1 MQQEIRFATFNVC
14 NLALPG
20 AVCYDNLAPYT
31 EVEFEAKTTW
41 IAQQLDLMDA
51 DVIGFQEIFSQK
63 ALQHALAKS
72 TRYAH
77 AQQVGF
83 DPVARDGKLT
93 PSVALV
99 SRLPLVGEV
108 KAYSE
113 LPCQL
118 SVALP
123 IAGACDAETCFTRP
137 ILHVKVALSSTLI
150 VHVIVVHLKS
160 QRPDYAEGENEDD
173 IYQPGLGSLR
183 SLIRRG
189 TEALGLRYLLTDLVQ
204 RNRLPLVV
212 MGDFNDVAGAI
223 TSRIV
228 MGDGRH
234 SNDGSDD
241 RLFDGYRI
249 QSQPTPLRH
258 VGYST
263 IHHGQFETIDH
274 ILVSEEFNPTSRFAV
289 GEVLEVIYLNDHVQL
304 RLPEASDHGQVLMR
318 MKLYDVDN
326 AADGIEGYQFDNF

>member
-31 EVEFEAKTTW
+31 EAEFEAKTTW

-51 DVIGFQEIFSQK
+51 DVIGFQEIFSQA

-99 SRLPLVGEV
+99 SRLPIVGEV
-108 KAYSE
+108 QTYSE

-123 IAGACDAETCFTRP
+123 IAAAGDAPTCFTRP
-137 ILHVKVALSSTLI
+137 ILHVEVALSSTLI
-150 VHVIVVHLKS
+150 VNVIVVHLKS

-173 IYQPGLGSLR
+173 LNQPGLGSLR

-189 TEALGLRYLLTDLVQ
+189 IEALGLRYLLTDLVQ
-204 RNRLPLVV
+204 VSRRPLVV

-234 SNDGSDD
+234 SNDGFDD

-263 IHHGQFETIDH
+263 VHQGQFETIDH
-274 ILVSEEFNPTSRFAV
+274 ILVSEEFNPASRFAV
-289 GEVLEVIYLNDHVQL
+289 GEVLEVHYLNDHVQL

-318 MKLYDVDN
+318 LKLYGVDGETN
-326 AADGIEGYQFDNF
+326 EIDGE